1 MAAIIGVIQAKGGVG
16 RSTITTNLAG
26 TFSLHAPTVLIDC
39 DLPQGTSSSWFALRQ
54 ADLPT
59 ANLSLALARDCRELV
74 AVTKQF
80 FPTHQYI
87 FIDGPP
93 RLAEMTRAILML
105 STLCLVPLGASAAE
119 LWSTADLLQTI
130 TEAGVLRKDLDVR
143 LVWNRFRGQTREAR
157 DLRAA
162 VNRELP
168 LAELRTTLS
177 YRVAYSEAMARGLT
191 ADEWLDQVAHEEVRS
206 LAAEIKEIVGERTP

>member
-93 RLAEMTRAILML
+93 RLAEMTRAILM
-105 STLCLVPLGASAAE
+105 SNTIAA
-119 LWSTADLLQTI
+119 
-130 TEAGVLRKDLDVR
+130 AGVAARTTHLVNADPATSGTIVGTRALRKIER
-143 LVWNRFRGQTREAR
+143 LKQDR
-157 DLRAA
+157 RAHA
-162 VNRELP
+162 
-168 LAELRTTLS
+168 
-177 YRVAYSEAMARGLT
+177 
-191 ADEWLDQVAHEEVRS
+191 
-206 LAAEIKEIVGERTP
+206 